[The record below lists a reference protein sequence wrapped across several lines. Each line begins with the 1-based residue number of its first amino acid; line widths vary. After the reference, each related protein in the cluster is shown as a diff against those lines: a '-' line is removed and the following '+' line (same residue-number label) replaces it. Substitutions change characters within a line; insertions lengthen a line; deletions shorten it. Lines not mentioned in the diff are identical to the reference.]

1 MDPRIN
7 NVAHEDNK
15 LTFTLS
21 NIDLCFVNAF
31 RRTLL
36 SDIPVVVFRTFPY
49 EDNMAIIDV
58 NTSRLNNEI
67 IKHRLSCIPIY
78 INDLQFPVNDYQIEI
93 DVKND
98 TDGIIFVTTKEIKVK
113 NKTNETL
120 VINFYLGDQKDEE
133 NKVAFVLNPNEIK
146 IGNCSYNP
154 VELILFKADNLDK
167 KSKFVNNFNLTSIEI
182 IEVY

>member
-1 MDPRIN
+1 MSSILIQFVLFFVMTGSDSDWS
-7 NVAHEDNK
+7 VYFENK
-15 LTFTLS
+15 
-21 NIDLCFVNAF
+21 
-31 RRTLL
+31 
-36 SDIPVVVFRTFPY
+36 
-49 EDNMAIIDV
+49 
-58 NTSRLNNEI
+58 
-67 IKHRLSCIPIY
+67 K
-78 INDLQFPVNDYQIEI
+78 IEI
-93 DVKND
+93 SFKEVLCDDVKN
-98 TDGIIFVTTKEIKVK
+98 GVSFEYYMIKVK
-113 NKTNETL
+113 NNTNETL

>member
-1 MDPRIN
+1 MSSILIQFVLFFVITGSDSDWS
-7 NVAHEDNK
+7 VYFENK
-15 LTFTLS
+15 
-21 NIDLCFVNAF
+21 
-31 RRTLL
+31 
-36 SDIPVVVFRTFPY
+36 
-49 EDNMAIIDV
+49 
-58 NTSRLNNEI
+58 
-67 IKHRLSCIPIY
+67 K
-78 INDLQFPVNDYQIEI
+78 IEI
-93 DVKND
+93 SFKEVLCDDVKN
-98 TDGIIFVTTKEIKVK
+98 GVSFEYYMIKVK
-113 NKTNETL
+113 NNTNETL

>member
-1 MDPRIN
+1 MSSILIQFVLFFVITGSDSDWS
-7 NVAHEDNK
+7 VYFENK
-15 LTFTLS
+15 
-21 NIDLCFVNAF
+21 
-31 RRTLL
+31 
-36 SDIPVVVFRTFPY
+36 
-49 EDNMAIIDV
+49 
-58 NTSRLNNEI
+58 
-67 IKHRLSCIPIY
+67 K
-78 INDLQFPVNDYQIEI
+78 IEI
-93 DVKND
+93 SFKEVLCDDLKN
-98 TDGIIFVTTKEIKVK
+98 GVSFEYYMIKVK